1 MQLPTAE
8 TGLGNFDDV
17 TFTKA
22 GVTTRFYRQGGL
34 YKVRTEGEDGEPETF
49 TVQYVF
55 GVYPLQQYLLPLSR
69 GRLQALSIAWD
80 ARPVGQGGQRWFHLY
95 PDEVIAYDDPL
106 HWTGPFQNWNSRC
119 AECHSTHLVKNYSAQ
134 DRSFATTFEEIDVG
148 CEACHGPGERHIKA
162 AKAGQLARFE
172 DSGFDTSLAASGEW
186 VFSAEKDIALRTEP
200 RNAQG
205 QVDSCGR
212 CHARRGTLG
221 AYRHGEDLLATHQLL
236 LPRPPFYH
244 LDGQVLDENFVY
256 GSFVQSKM
264 FNAGVVCSDCHE
276 PHSQTLRSPGNGVCA
291 QCHQVKQYDTPAHHH
306 HLPESSG
313 ALCANCHMPETTYM
327 VVDPRRD
334 HSLRIPRPDL
344 SLTTGTPNACT
355 GCHTNKDAQWAVNSL
370 DAWGVAL
377 PEAASAMVRALQQV
391 EQGNRAAVPVL
402 SALVNDSAAAPIWRA
417 TGMEALGDLATREV
431 RQTATVML
439 LDENPLLRVSA
450 VRSLAFLPLAER
462 YQMLRPV
469 LADEVAAV
477 RMEVAMSLAG
487 VPLNQVNQTQ
497 AKQLQALFD
506 WLLSIFRLHADMPE
520 TQLQLGDFY
529 AQRGQLSA
537 AEKAYRE
544 AIDLNP
550 LFISA
555 HLNLADLLRGQ
566 NRDEQA
572 RKILL
577 SVLAFAPDHGATLYS
592 LGLLETR
599 SKSSD
604 KALEYLGRA
613 AELETAGWHYRY
625 VYAIALHDLGEPRK
639 AIAQLKELLETQAGN
654 EEVLLALTNY
664 NLQLGQREQAK
675 RFALRLLEIDPR
687 SGGYRQLYQNTL
699 N

>member
-1 MQLPTAE
+1 MT
-8 TGLGNFDDV
+8 
-17 TFTKA
+17 
-22 GVTTRFYRQGGL
+22 Y
-34 YKVRTEGEDGEPETF
+34 
-49 TVQYVF
+49 
-55 GVYPLQQYLLPLSR
+55 YP
-69 GRLQALSIAWD
+69 
-80 ARPVGQGGQRWFHLY
+80 
-95 PDEVIAYDDPL
+95 
-106 HWTGPFQNWNSRC
+106 
-119 AECHSTHLVKNYSAQ
+119 
-134 DRSFATTFEEIDVG
+134 
-148 CEACHGPGERHIKA
+148 
-162 AKAGQLARFE
+162 
-172 DSGFDTSLAASGEW
+172 
-186 VFSAEKDIALRTEP
+186 
-200 RNAQG
+200 
-205 QVDSCGR
+205 
-212 CHARRGTLG
+212 
-221 AYRHGEDLLATHQLL
+221 
-236 LPRPPFYH
+236 
-244 LDGQVLDENFVY
+244 
-256 GSFVQSKM
+256 
-264 FNAGVVCSDCHE
+264 
-276 PHSQTLRSPGNGVCA
+276 
-291 QCHQVKQYDTPAHHH
+291 
-306 HLPESSG
+306 
-313 ALCANCHMPETTYM
+313 
-327 VVDPRRD
+327 
-334 HSLRIPRPDL
+334 
-344 SLTTGTPNACT
+344 
-355 GCHTNKDAQWAVNSL
+355 
-370 DAWGVAL
+370 
-377 PEAASAMVRALQQV
+377 
-391 EQGNRAAVPVL
+391 
-402 SALVNDSAAAPIWRA
+402 
-417 TGMEALGDLATREV
+417 
-431 RQTATVML
+431 
-439 LDENPLLRVSA
+439 
-450 VRSLAFLPLAER
+450 
-462 YQMLRPV
+462 PV

>member
-1 MQLPTAE
+1 M
-8 TGLGNFDDV
+8 
-17 TFTKA
+17 
-22 GVTTRFYRQGGL
+22 
-34 YKVRTEGEDGEPETF
+34 
-49 TVQYVF
+49 
-55 GVYPLQQYLLPLSR
+55 
-69 GRLQALSIAWD
+69 
-80 ARPVGQGGQRWFHLY
+80 
-95 PDEVIAYDDPL
+95 
-106 HWTGPFQNWNSRC
+106 
-119 AECHSTHLVKNYSAQ
+119 
-134 DRSFATTFEEIDVG
+134 
-148 CEACHGPGERHIKA
+148 
-162 AKAGQLARFE
+162 
-172 DSGFDTSLAASGEW
+172 
-186 VFSAEKDIALRTEP
+186 
-200 RNAQG
+200 
-205 QVDSCGR
+205 
-212 CHARRGTLG
+212 
-221 AYRHGEDLLATHQLL
+221 LATHQLL

-391 EQGNRAAVPVL
+391 EQGDRAAVPVL